1 MLWRP
6 RRQTCE
12 TNISKRQMRMSETE
26 HDLPAD
32 SSTGCSSNNSSLHTP
47 EETLCTISSRNNTSS
62 LEQTLGTSNLG
73 IGRATSGLQQSLD
86 DIERGSGSSGD
97 TTSKTSSGTVSQRVV
112 AVAAVHE
119 FCNGFV
125 SCELE
130 GGKGDGHGEGGGVR
144 DVKGAEA
151 LVAEDGACALGEGC
165 VDTSVYL
172 HALLDD
178 CESR

>member
-1 MLWRP
+1 
-6 RRQTCE
+6 
-12 TNISKRQMRMSETE
+12 MSGTE
-26 HDLPAD
+26 QDLPAD
-32 SSTGCSSNNSSLHTP
+32 GSARCSSNNSSLHTP
-47 EETLCTISSRNNTSS
+47 EETLCTISSCNNTSS
-62 LEQTLGTSNLG
+62 LNQALGTSNLS

-86 DIERGSGSSGD
+86 DIERGSGSSCD
-97 TTSKTSSGTVSQRVV
+97 TTSKTSSCAVSQWVV

-125 SCELE
+125 GGELE

-144 DVKGAEA
+144 DVEGAET